1 MASAKITPTLEYAHA
16 PSFPPMKP
24 KKYPCQL
31 SQDAKVL
38 VTNPHPTIVATPT
51 QAIELQLTDP

>member
-1 MASAKITPTLEYAHA
+1 
-16 PSFPPMKP
+16 MKP

-31 SQDAKVL
+31 SHDAKEF
-38 VTNPHPTIVATPT
+38 VTNPHPATVAMPT